1 MWPSSRTVKIAV
13 CFPRPA
19 WKHSP
24 VSQAHMT
31 PVKQRRNAQQQ
42 LSLSGFGDATAVFHD
57 AAAPRSADER
67 GAIFTRR
74 VVVDFILDL
83 VGYTADIDLHET
95 SLLEP
100 SFGDGDFLLPAIE
113 RLLAARLRAQQS
125 GAQIGSIDHCIQAV
139 ELHADSYMLTRDKV
153 VALLTR
159 SDFPSD
165 EAQRIA
171 QVWLVQG
178 DYLLADLQS
187 EFDFIVGNPPYVRQE
202 LIPGPLLE
210 EYRRRYTT
218 LYDRAD
224 LYVPFIERSL
234 HLLKD
239 RGQLSFICSD
249 RWMKNKYGGPLR
261 DLVSQQFHLG
271 AYIDMVDAD
280 AFHSEVSAYPAIT
293 VISRNR
299 PGPTRVAE
307 RPQLD
312 HDYLRTLALAFHSP
326 VVVDTL
332 IREITGIVSGSSP
345 WILDLSA
352 KTLLIKR
359 LEADY
364 PILEEVGCKV
374 GIGVA
379 TGADK
384 VFIGK
389 FAELDVEED
398 RKLPLAM
405 AKDLASGHVLWRGHG
420 VINPF
425 TDEGPLVDLARYPKL
440 RRYLEGHRQQIM
452 GRHVAKK
459 NPENWYRTIDRITPS
474 LSSRPKLLIPDIRGE
489 AQVAFESGNLYPHH
503 NLYFI
508 VSDTWDLRALQAV
521 LLSSITRLFI
531 STYSTKMR
539 GGYLRFQA
547 QYLRRIRLPIWDSV
561 SPVMRER
568 LINAAF
574 ALDIDECNEATADLY
589 SLTPQERYALAH

>member
-1 MWPSSRTVKIAV
+1 
-13 CFPRPA
+13 
-19 WKHSP
+19 
-24 VSQAHMT
+24 MT
-31 PVKQRRNAQQQ
+31 LVKQRRNAQQQ

-57 AAAPRSADER
+57 AAAPRNADER

-83 VGYTADIDLHET
+83 VGYTADIDLHEA

-125 GAQIGSIDHCIQAV
+125 GVQIGSIDHCIQAV

-153 VALLTR
+153 VALLIR
-159 SDFPSD
+159 SHFPLD

-171 QVWLVQG
+171 RVWLVQG
-178 DYLLADLQS
+178 DYLLADIPS

-202 LIPGPLLE
+202 LIPAPLLE

-384 VFIGK
+384 AFIGQ
-389 FAELDVEED
+389 FSELDVEED

-405 AKDLASGHVLWRGHG
+405 AKDLASGHVVWRGYG

-425 TDEGPLVDLARYPKL
+425 TDEGPLVDLAKYPKL

-547 QYLRRIRLPIWDSV
+547 QYLRRIRLPIWDSI
-561 SPVMRER
+561 SPAMRER
-568 LINAAF
+568 LINAAS

-589 SLTPQERYALAH
+589 SLTQQERHALAH

>member
-1 MWPSSRTVKIAV
+1 
-13 CFPRPA
+13 
-19 WKHSP
+19 
-24 VSQAHMT
+24 MT
-31 PVKQRRNAQQQ
+31 LVKQRRNAQQQ

-57 AAAPRSADER
+57 AAAPRNADER

-83 VGYTADIDLHET
+83 VGYTADIDLHEA

-125 GAQIGSIDHCIQAV
+125 GVQIGSIDHCIQAV

-153 VALLTR
+153 VALLIR
-159 SDFPSD
+159 SHFPLD

-171 QVWLVQG
+171 RVWLVQG
-178 DYLLADLQS
+178 DYLLADIPS

-202 LIPGPLLE
+202 LIPAPLLE

-299 PGPTRVAE
+299 PGPTRVAD

-326 VVVDTL
+326 VLADTL

-359 LEADY
+359 MEADY

-384 VFIGK
+384 AFIGQ
-389 FAELDVEED
+389 FSELDVEED

-405 AKDLASGHVLWRGHG
+405 AKDLASGHVVWRGYG

-425 TDEGPLVDLARYPKL
+425 TDEGPLVDLAKYPKL

-547 QYLRRIRLPIWDSV
+547 QYLRRIRLPIWDSI
-561 SPVMRER
+561 SPAMRER
-568 LINAAF
+568 LINAAS

-589 SLTPQERYALAH
+589 SLTQQERHALAH

>member
-1 MWPSSRTVKIAV
+1 
-13 CFPRPA
+13 
-19 WKHSP
+19 
-24 VSQAHMT
+24 MT

-42 LSLSGFGDATAVFHD
+42 LSLSGFGDTTAVFHD

-83 VGYTADIDLHET
+83 IGYTADIDLHET

-326 VVVDTL
+326 VLADTL

-384 VFIGK
+384 AFIGQ
-389 FAELDVEED
+389 FSELDVEED

-405 AKDLASGHVLWRGHG
+405 AKDLASGHVVWRGYG

-547 QYLRRIRLPIWDSV
+547 QYLRRIRLPIWDSI
-561 SPVMRER
+561 SPAMRER
-568 LINAAF
+568 LINAAS

-589 SLTPQERYALAH
+589 SLTQQERHALAH

>member
-1 MWPSSRTVKIAV
+1 
-13 CFPRPA
+13 
-19 WKHSP
+19 
-24 VSQAHMT
+24 MT
-31 PVKQRRNAQQQ
+31 LVKQRRNAQQQ

-57 AAAPRSADER
+57 AAAPRNADER

-83 VGYTADIDLHET
+83 VGYTADIDLHEA

-125 GAQIGSIDHCIQAV
+125 GVQIGSIDHCIQAV

-153 VALLTR
+153 VALLIR
-159 SDFPSD
+159 SHFPLD

-171 QVWLVQG
+171 RVWLVQG
-178 DYLLADLQS
+178 DYLLADIPS

-202 LIPGPLLE
+202 LIPAPLLE

-299 PGPTRVAE
+299 PGPTRVAD

-326 VVVDTL
+326 VLADTL

-384 VFIGK
+384 AFIGQ
-389 FAELDVEED
+389 FSELDVEED

-405 AKDLASGHVLWRGHG
+405 AKDLASGHVVWRGYG

-425 TDEGPLVDLARYPKL
+425 TDEGPLVDLAKYPKL

-459 NPENWYRTIDRITPS
+459 NPENWHRTIDRITPS

-547 QYLRRIRLPIWDSV
+547 QYLRRIRLPIWDSI
-561 SPVMRER
+561 SPAMRER
-568 LINAAF
+568 LINAAS

-589 SLTPQERYALAH
+589 SLTQQERHALAH

>member
-1 MWPSSRTVKIAV
+1 
-13 CFPRPA
+13 
-19 WKHSP
+19 
-24 VSQAHMT
+24 MT

-125 GAQIGSIDHCIQAV
+125 GAQLGSIDHCIQAV

-159 SDFPSD
+159 SHFPVD

-202 LIPGPLLE
+202 LIPAPLLE

-561 SPVMRER
+561 SPAMRER
-568 LINAAF
+568 LINAAS
-574 ALDIDECNEATADLY
+574 ALDIEECNEATADLY
-589 SLTPQERYALAH
+589 SLTQQERQALAH

>member
-1 MWPSSRTVKIAV
+1 
-13 CFPRPA
+13 
-19 WKHSP
+19 
-24 VSQAHMT
+24 MT

-299 PGPTRVAE
+299 PGPTRVAD

-326 VVVDTL
+326 VLAGTL

-568 LINAAF
+568 LINAAC

>member
-1 MWPSSRTVKIAV
+1 
-13 CFPRPA
+13 
-19 WKHSP
+19 
-24 VSQAHMT
+24 MT
-31 PVKQRRNAQQQ
+31 LVKQRRNAQQQ

-57 AAAPRSADER
+57 AAAPRNADER

-83 VGYTADIDLHET
+83 VGYTADIDLHEA

-125 GAQIGSIDHCIQAV
+125 GVQIGSIDHCIQAV

-153 VALLTR
+153 VALLIR
-159 SDFPSD
+159 SHFPLD

-171 QVWLVQG
+171 RVWLVQG
-178 DYLLADLQS
+178 DYLLADIPS

-202 LIPGPLLE
+202 LIPAPLLE

-299 PGPTRVAE
+299 PGPTRVAD

-326 VVVDTL
+326 VLADTL

-359 LEADY
+359 MEADY

-384 VFIGK
+384 AFIGQ
-389 FAELDVEED
+389 FSELDVEED

-405 AKDLASGHVLWRGHG
+405 AKDLASGHVVWRGYG

-425 TDEGPLVDLARYPKL
+425 TDEGPLVDLAKYPKL

-547 QYLRRIRLPIWDSV
+547 PYLRRIRLPIWDSI
-561 SPVMRER
+561 SPAMRER
-568 LINAAF
+568 LINAAS

-589 SLTPQERYALAH
+589 SLTQQERHALAH

>member
-1 MWPSSRTVKIAV
+1 
-13 CFPRPA
+13 
-19 WKHSP
+19 
-24 VSQAHMT
+24 MT

-83 VGYTADIDLHET
+83 IGYTADIDLHET

>member
-1 MWPSSRTVKIAV
+1 
-13 CFPRPA
+13 
-19 WKHSP
+19 
-24 VSQAHMT
+24 
-31 PVKQRRNAQQQ
+31 
-42 LSLSGFGDATAVFHD
+42 
-57 AAAPRSADER
+57 
-67 GAIFTRR
+67 
-74 VVVDFILDL
+74 
-83 VGYTADIDLHET
+83 
-95 SLLEP
+95 
-100 SFGDGDFLLPAIE
+100 
-113 RLLAARLRAQQS
+113 
-125 GAQIGSIDHCIQAV
+125 
-139 ELHADSYMLTRDKV
+139 MLTRDKV
-153 VALLTR
+153 VALLIR
-159 SDFPSD
+159 SHFPLD

-171 QVWLVQG
+171 RVWLVQG
-178 DYLLADLQS
+178 DYLLADIPS

-202 LIPGPLLE
+202 LIPAPLLE

-299 PGPTRVAE
+299 PGPTRVAD

-326 VVVDTL
+326 VLADTL

-384 VFIGK
+384 AFIGQ
-389 FAELDVEED
+389 FSELDVEED

-405 AKDLASGHVLWRGHG
+405 AKDLASGHVVWRGYG

-425 TDEGPLVDLARYPKL
+425 TDEGPLVDLAKYPKL

-547 QYLRRIRLPIWDSV
+547 QYLRRIRLPIWDSI
-561 SPVMRER
+561 SPAMRER
-568 LINAAF
+568 LINAAS

-589 SLTPQERYALAH
+589 SLTQQERHALAH

>member
-1 MWPSSRTVKIAV
+1 
-13 CFPRPA
+13 
-19 WKHSP
+19 
-24 VSQAHMT
+24 MT

-83 VGYTADIDLHET
+83 IGYTADIDLHET

-239 RGQLSFICSD
+239 QGKLSFICSD

>member
-1 MWPSSRTVKIAV
+1 
-13 CFPRPA
+13 
-19 WKHSP
+19 
-24 VSQAHMT
+24 MT

-42 LSLSGFGDATAVFHD
+42 LSLSGFGDTTAVFHD

-299 PGPTRVAE
+299 PGPTRVAD

-326 VVVDTL
+326 VLADTL

-359 LEADY
+359 MEADY

-384 VFIGK
+384 AFIGQ
-389 FAELDVEED
+389 FSELDVEED

-405 AKDLASGHVLWRGHG
+405 AKDLASGHVVWRGYG

-425 TDEGPLVDLARYPKL
+425 TDEGPLVDLAKYPKL

-547 QYLRRIRLPIWDSV
+547 QYLRRIRLPIWDSI
-561 SPVMRER
+561 SPAMRER
-568 LINAAF
+568 LINAAS

-589 SLTPQERYALAH
+589 SLTQQERHALAH

>member
-1 MWPSSRTVKIAV
+1 
-13 CFPRPA
+13 
-19 WKHSP
+19 
-24 VSQAHMT
+24 MT

-568 LINAAF
+568 LINAAC

>member
-1 MWPSSRTVKIAV
+1 
-13 CFPRPA
+13 
-19 WKHSP
+19 
-24 VSQAHMT
+24 MT
-31 PVKQRRNAQQQ
+31 LVKQRRNAQQQ
-42 LSLSGFGDATAVFHD
+42 LSLSGFGDATALFHD
-57 AAAPRSADER
+57 AAAPRNADER

-83 VGYTADIDLHET
+83 VGYTADIDLHEA

-153 VALLTR
+153 VALLIR
-159 SDFPSD
+159 SHFTLD

-171 QVWLVQG
+171 RVWLVQG
-178 DYLLADLQS
+178 DYLLADMPS

-202 LIPGPLLE
+202 LIPAPLLE

-239 RGQLSFICSD
+239 QGKLSFICSD

-299 PGPTRVAE
+299 PGPTRVAD

-326 VVVDTL
+326 VLADTL

-364 PILEEVGCKV
+364 PILEEAGCKV

-384 VFIGK
+384 AFIGQ
-389 FAELDVEED
+389 FSELDVEAD

-405 AKDLASGHVLWRGHG
+405 AKDLASGHVVWRGYG

-425 TDEGPLVDLARYPKL
+425 TDEGPLVDLAKYPKL

-547 QYLRRIRLPIWDSV
+547 QYLRRIRLPTWDSI
-561 SPVMRER
+561 SPAMRER
-568 LINAAF
+568 LINAAS
-574 ALDIDECNEATADLY
+574 ALDIDECNEATADMY
-589 SLTPQERYALAH
+589 SLTQQERHALAH

>member
-1 MWPSSRTVKIAV
+1 MWPSSRTVKIDV

-42 LSLSGFGDATAVFHD
+42 LSLSGLGDATAVFHD

-159 SDFPSD
+159 SHFSSD

-568 LINAAF
+568 LINAAC

-589 SLTPQERYALAH
+589 SLTPQERLALAH

>member
-13 CFPRPA
+13 CFPQSI
-19 WKHSP
+19 WTHSP
-24 VSQAHMT
+24 VSQAYMT
-31 PVKQRRNAQQQ
+31 LVKQRRNAQQQ

-57 AAAPRSADER
+57 AAAPRNADER

-83 VGYTADIDLHET
+83 VGYTADIDLHEA

-125 GAQIGSIDHCIQAV
+125 GVQIGSIDHCIQAV

-153 VALLTR
+153 VALLIR
-159 SDFPSD
+159 SHFPLD

-171 QVWLVQG
+171 RVWLVQG
-178 DYLLADLQS
+178 DYLLADIPS

-202 LIPGPLLE
+202 LIPAPLLE

-299 PGPTRVAE
+299 PGPTRVAD

-326 VVVDTL
+326 VLADTL

-359 LEADY
+359 MEADY

-384 VFIGK
+384 AFIGQ
-389 FAELDVEED
+389 FSELDVEED

-405 AKDLASGHVLWRGHG
+405 AKDLASGHVVWRGYG

-425 TDEGPLVDLARYPKL
+425 TDEGPLVDLAKYPKL

-547 QYLRRIRLPIWDSV
+547 QYLRRIRLPIWDSI
-561 SPVMRER
+561 SPAMRER
-568 LINAAF
+568 LINAAS

-589 SLTPQERYALAH
+589 SLTQQERHALAH

>member
-1 MWPSSRTVKIAV
+1 
-13 CFPRPA
+13 
-19 WKHSP
+19 
-24 VSQAHMT
+24 MT

-42 LSLSGFGDATAVFHD
+42 LSLSGLGDATAVFHD

-568 LINAAF
+568 LINAAC

-589 SLTPQERYALAH
+589 SLTPQERHALAH

>member
-1 MWPSSRTVKIAV
+1 
-13 CFPRPA
+13 
-19 WKHSP
+19 
-24 VSQAHMT
+24 MT

-83 VGYTADIDLHET
+83 IGYTADIDLHET

-159 SDFPSD
+159 SHFSSD

-589 SLTPQERYALAH
+589 SLTPQERLALAH

>member
-1 MWPSSRTVKIAV
+1 
-13 CFPRPA
+13 
-19 WKHSP
+19 
-24 VSQAHMT
+24 MT
-31 PVKQRRNAQQQ
+31 LVKQRRNAQQQ
-42 LSLSGFGDATAVFHD
+42 LSLSGFGDATALFHD
-57 AAAPRSADER
+57 AAAPRNADER

-83 VGYTADIDLHET
+83 VGYTADIDLHEA

-125 GAQIGSIDHCIQAV
+125 GAQIGSIDHCIRAV

-153 VALLTR
+153 VALLIR
-159 SDFPSD
+159 SHFPLD

-171 QVWLVQG
+171 RVWLVQG

-202 LIPGPLLE
+202 LIPAPLLE

-299 PGPTRVAE
+299 PGPTRVAD

-326 VVVDTL
+326 VLAGTL

-364 PILEEVGCKV
+364 PILEEAGCKV

-384 VFIGK
+384 AFIGQ
-389 FAELDVEED
+389 FSELDVEED

-405 AKDLASGHVLWRGHG
+405 AKDLASGHVVWRGYG

-425 TDEGPLVDLARYPKL
+425 TDEGPLVDLAKYPKL

-547 QYLRRIRLPIWDSV
+547 QYLRRIRLPIWDSI
-561 SPVMRER
+561 SPAMRER
-568 LINAAF
+568 LINAAS

-589 SLTPQERYALAH
+589 SLTQQERHALAH

>member
-1 MWPSSRTVKIAV
+1 
-13 CFPRPA
+13 
-19 WKHSP
+19 
-24 VSQAHMT
+24 MT

-83 VGYTADIDLHET
+83 IGYTADIDLHET

-589 SLTPQERYALAH
+589 SLTPQERLALAH

>member
-13 CFPRPA
+13 CFSQSI

-24 VSQAHMT
+24 VSQAYMT
-31 PVKQRRNAQQQ
+31 LVKQRRNAQQQ

-57 AAAPRSADER
+57 AAAPRNADER

-83 VGYTADIDLHET
+83 VGYTADIDLHEA

-125 GAQIGSIDHCIQAV
+125 GVQIGSIDHCIQAV

-153 VALLTR
+153 VALLIR
-159 SDFPSD
+159 SHFPLD

-171 QVWLVQG
+171 RVWLVQG
-178 DYLLADLQS
+178 DYLLADIPS

-202 LIPGPLLE
+202 LIPAPLLE

-384 VFIGK
+384 AFIGQ
-389 FAELDVEED
+389 FSELDVEED

-405 AKDLASGHVLWRGHG
+405 AKDLASGHVVWRGYG

-425 TDEGPLVDLARYPKL
+425 TDEGPLVDLAKYPKL

-547 QYLRRIRLPIWDSV
+547 QYLRRIRLPIWDSI
-561 SPVMRER
+561 SPAMRER
-568 LINAAF
+568 LINAAS

-589 SLTPQERYALAH
+589 SLTQQERHALAH

>member
-1 MWPSSRTVKIAV
+1 VWPSSRTVKIAV
-13 CFPRPA
+13 CFPRPT

-425 TDEGPLVDLARYPKL
+425 TDEGPLVDLAKYPKL

-561 SPVMRER
+561 SPAMRER
-568 LINAAF
+568 LINAAS

-589 SLTPQERYALAH
+589 SLTQQERHALAH

>member
-13 CFPRPA
+13 CFPQSI

-24 VSQAHMT
+24 VSQAYMT
-31 PVKQRRNAQQQ
+31 LVKQRRNAQQQ

-57 AAAPRSADER
+57 AAAPRNADER

-83 VGYTADIDLHET
+83 VGYTADIDLHEA

-125 GAQIGSIDHCIQAV
+125 GVQIGSIDHCIQAV

-153 VALLTR
+153 VALLIR
-159 SDFPSD
+159 SHFPLD

-171 QVWLVQG
+171 RVWLVQG
-178 DYLLADLQS
+178 DYLLADIPS

-202 LIPGPLLE
+202 LIPAPLLE

-299 PGPTRVAE
+299 PGPTRVAD

-326 VVVDTL
+326 VLADTL

-384 VFIGK
+384 AFIGQ
-389 FAELDVEED
+389 FSELDVEED

-405 AKDLASGHVLWRGHG
+405 AKDLASGHVVWRGYG

-425 TDEGPLVDLARYPKL
+425 TDEGPLVDLAKYPKL

-547 QYLRRIRLPIWDSV
+547 QYLRRIRLPIWDSI
-561 SPVMRER
+561 SPAMRER
-568 LINAAF
+568 LINAAS

-589 SLTPQERYALAH
+589 SLTQQERHTLAH

>member
-1 MWPSSRTVKIAV
+1 
-13 CFPRPA
+13 
-19 WKHSP
+19 
-24 VSQAHMT
+24 MT
-31 PVKQRRNAQQQ
+31 LVKQRRNAQQQ

-57 AAAPRSADER
+57 AAAPRNADER

-83 VGYTADIDLHET
+83 VGYTADIDLHEA

-125 GAQIGSIDHCIQAV
+125 GVQIGSIDHCIQAV

-153 VALLTR
+153 VALLIR
-159 SDFPSD
+159 SHFPLD

-171 QVWLVQG
+171 RVWLVQG
-178 DYLLADLQS
+178 DYLLADIPS

-202 LIPGPLLE
+202 LIPAPLLE

-299 PGPTRVAE
+299 PGPTRVAD

-326 VVVDTL
+326 VLADTL

-384 VFIGK
+384 AFIGQ
-389 FAELDVEED
+389 FSELDVEED

-405 AKDLASGHVLWRGHG
+405 AKDLASGHVVWRGYG

-425 TDEGPLVDLARYPKL
+425 TDEGPLVDLAKYPKL

-547 QYLRRIRLPIWDSV
+547 QYLRRIRLPIWDSI
-561 SPVMRER
+561 SPAMRER
-568 LINAAF
+568 LINAAS

-589 SLTPQERYALAH
+589 SLTQQERHTLAH

>member
-1 MWPSSRTVKIAV
+1 M
-13 CFPRPA
+13 
-19 WKHSP
+19 
-24 VSQAHMT
+24 
-31 PVKQRRNAQQQ
+31 
-42 LSLSGFGDATAVFHD
+42 
-57 AAAPRSADER
+57 
-67 GAIFTRR
+67 
-74 VVVDFILDL
+74 
-83 VGYTADIDLHET
+83 
-95 SLLEP
+95 LEP

-113 RLLAARLRAQQS
+113 RLLAVRLRVQQS
-125 GAQIGSIDHCIQAV
+125 GDHIGSIDHCIRGV
-139 ELHADSYMLTRDKV
+139 ELHADSYVLTRDKV

-159 SDFPSD
+159 SHFSLE
-165 EAQRIA
+165 EARRIA
-171 QVWLVQG
+171 HVWLVQG
-178 DYLLADLQS
+178 DYLLAELQS
-187 EFDFIVGNPPYVRQE
+187 EFDFVVGNPPYVRQE
-202 LIPGPLLE
+202 LIPAPLLE
-210 EYRRRYTT
+210 EYRRRYPT

-239 RGQLSFICSD
+239 QGQLSFICSD

-261 DLVSQQFHLG
+261 DLVSQQFHLR

-312 HDYLRTLALAFHSP
+312 QACLSALALAFHSP
-326 VVVDTL
+326 VLVDTL
-332 IREITGIVSGSSP
+332 IREIAGIVSGSAP

-359 LEADY
+359 LEAEY
-364 PILEEVGCKV
+364 PNLEEVGCKI

-384 VFIGK
+384 AFIGK

-405 AKDLASGHVLWRGHG
+405 AKDLASGHVVWRGYG

-425 TDEGPLVDLARYPKL
+425 TDEGPLVDLGRYPKL

-521 LLSSITRLFI
+521 LLSNIARLFI

-547 QYLRRIRLPIWDSV
+547 QYLRRIRLPIWSGV

-568 LINAAF
+568 LINAAT
-574 ALDIDECNEATADLY
+574 ALDIDECNEVTADLY
-589 SLTPQERYALAH
+589 SLTQQERQALAH

>member
-1 MWPSSRTVKIAV
+1 
-13 CFPRPA
+13 
-19 WKHSP
+19 
-24 VSQAHMT
+24 MT

-568 LINAAF
+568 LINAAC

-589 SLTPQERYALAH
+589 SLTPQERHALAH

>member
-1 MWPSSRTVKIAV
+1 
-13 CFPRPA
+13 
-19 WKHSP
+19 
-24 VSQAHMT
+24 MT
-31 PVKQRRNAQQQ
+31 LVKQRRNAQQQ

-57 AAAPRSADER
+57 AAAPRNADER

-83 VGYTADIDLHET
+83 VGYTADIDLHEA

-125 GAQIGSIDHCIQAV
+125 GVQIGSIDHCIQAV

-153 VALLTR
+153 VALLIR
-159 SDFPSD
+159 SHFPLD

-171 QVWLVQG
+171 RVWLVQG
-178 DYLLADLQS
+178 DYLLADIPS

-202 LIPGPLLE
+202 LIPAPLLE

-234 HLLKD
+234 QLLKD

-299 PGPTRVAE
+299 PGPTRVAD

-326 VVVDTL
+326 VLADTL

-384 VFIGK
+384 AFIGQ
-389 FAELDVEED
+389 FSELDVEED

-405 AKDLASGHVLWRGHG
+405 AKDLASGHVVWRGYG

-425 TDEGPLVDLARYPKL
+425 TDEGPLVDLAKYPKL

-547 QYLRRIRLPIWDSV
+547 QYLRRIRLPIWDSI
-561 SPVMRER
+561 SPAMRER
-568 LINAAF
+568 LINAAS

-589 SLTPQERYALAH
+589 SLTQQERHTLAH

>member
-1 MWPSSRTVKIAV
+1 
-13 CFPRPA
+13 
-19 WKHSP
+19 
-24 VSQAHMT
+24 MT
-31 PVKQRRNAQQQ
+31 LVKQRRNAQQQ
-42 LSLSGFGDATAVFHD
+42 LSLSGFGDATAVFHS
-57 AAAPRSADER
+57 AAEARSIDER

-83 VGYTADIDLHET
+83 IGYTANIDLYNM

-100 SFGDGDFLLPAIE
+100 CFGDGDFLLPAIE
-113 RLLAARLRAQQS
+113 RLLEARLRAQQS
-125 GAQIGSIDHCIQAV
+125 DAEVCSIDHCIQAV
-139 ELHADSYMLTRDKV
+139 ELHADSYVLTRDKV

-159 SDFPSD
+159 FHFPLD
-165 EAQRIA
+165 EARRIA
-171 QVWLVQG
+171 QIWLIQG
-178 DYLLADLQS
+178 DYLLGDLPS

-202 LIPGPLLE
+202 LIPAPLLE
-210 EYRRRYTT
+210 EYRRRYST

-224 LYVPFIERSL
+224 LYVPFMERSL

-239 RGQLSFICSD
+239 QGQMGFICSD

-261 DLVSQQFHLG
+261 DLISQQFHLR
-271 AYIDMVDAD
+271 AYVDMVDAD

-293 VISRNR
+293 VIARNR

-307 RPQLD
+307 CPQLD
-312 HDYLRTLALAFHSP
+312 RECLRTLASAFHSP
-326 VVVDTL
+326 IPTDNL

-364 PILEEVGCKV
+364 PTLEEAGCKV

-384 VFIGK
+384 AFIGK
-389 FAELDVEED
+389 FADLDVEED

-405 AKDLASGHVLWRGHG
+405 AKDLATGHVVWRGYG

-440 RRYLEGHRQQIM
+440 RRYLESHRQQIM

-474 LSSRPKLLIPDIRGE
+474 LSARSKLLIPDIRGE

-503 NLYFI
+503 NLYFV
-508 VSDTWDLRALQAV
+508 VSDTWDLKALQAV
-521 LLSSITRLFI
+521 LLSNVTRLFI
-531 STYSTKMR
+531 ATYSTKMR

-547 QYLRRIRLPIWDSV
+547 QYLRRIRLPLWTSV
-561 SPVMRER
+561 SAVMRAR
-568 LINAAF
+568 LIAA
-574 ALDIDECNEATADLY
+574 ASELNLGQCNEVTADLY
-589 SLTPQERYALAH
+589 LLTEHERDALVIN

>member
-1 MWPSSRTVKIAV
+1 
-13 CFPRPA
+13 
-19 WKHSP
+19 
-24 VSQAHMT
+24 MT
-31 PVKQRRNAQQQ
+31 LVKQRRNAQQQ
-42 LSLSGFGDATAVFHD
+42 LSLSGFGDATALFHD
-57 AAAPRSADER
+57 AAAPRNADER

-83 VGYTADIDLHET
+83 VGYTADIDLHEA

-153 VALLTR
+153 VALLIR
-159 SDFPSD
+159 SHFTLD

-171 QVWLVQG
+171 RVWLVQG
-178 DYLLADLQS
+178 DYLLADMPS

-202 LIPGPLLE
+202 LIPAPLLE

-239 RGQLSFICSD
+239 QGKLSFICSD

-299 PGPTRVAE
+299 PGPTRVAD

-326 VVVDTL
+326 VLAGTL

-405 AKDLASGHVLWRGHG
+405 AKDLASGHVVWRGHG

-489 AQVAFESGNLYPHH
+489 AQVAFEGGNLYPHH

-547 QYLRRIRLPIWDSV
+547 QYLRRIRLPTWDSI
-561 SPVMRER
+561 SPAMRER
-568 LINAAF
+568 LINAAST
-574 ALDIDECNEATADLY
+574 LDIDECNEATADLY
-589 SLTPQERYALAH
+589 SLTQQERHALAH

>member
-1 MWPSSRTVKIAV
+1 
-13 CFPRPA
+13 
-19 WKHSP
+19 
-24 VSQAHMT
+24 MT

-239 RGQLSFICSD
+239 QGQLSFICSD

-561 SPVMRER
+561 SPAMKER
-568 LINAAF
+568 LINAAC
-574 ALDIDECNEATADLY
+574 ALDIDECNEATADMY
-589 SLTPQERYALAH
+589 SLTPQERHALAY

>member
-1 MWPSSRTVKIAV
+1 
-13 CFPRPA
+13 
-19 WKHSP
+19 
-24 VSQAHMT
+24 MT

-42 LSLSGFGDATAVFHD
+42 LSLSGFGDTTAVFHD

-561 SPVMRER
+561 SLVMRER

>member
-1 MWPSSRTVKIAV
+1 
-13 CFPRPA
+13 
-19 WKHSP
+19 
-24 VSQAHMT
+24 MT

-425 TDEGPLVDLARYPKL
+425 TDEGPLVDLAKYPKL

-561 SPVMRER
+561 SPAMRER
-568 LINAAF
+568 LINAAS

-589 SLTPQERYALAH
+589 SLTQQERHALAH